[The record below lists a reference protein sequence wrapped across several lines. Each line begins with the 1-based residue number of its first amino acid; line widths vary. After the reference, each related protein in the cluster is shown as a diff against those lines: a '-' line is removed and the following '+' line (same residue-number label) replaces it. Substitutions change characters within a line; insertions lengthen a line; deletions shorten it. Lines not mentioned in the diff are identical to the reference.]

1 MCIKINNKLIFSS
14 KVIIALFS
22 LLQSGLLAMVV
33 VISRDFQN
41 EEIYNID
48 DLKLSQYRVQA
59 EAIGFILILVA
70 LVASILGL
78 MLISHPRICC

>member
-14 KVIIALFS
+14 KVIIALSS

-48 DLKLSQYRVQA
+48 DLKLSQYRV
-59 EAIGFILILVA
+59 
-70 LVASILGL
+70 
-78 MLISHPRICC
+78 